1 MYRSDRPVA
10 AVKRV
15 SNAFRTLSTRDL
27 MRAFTQRQHV
37 PSEIRT
43 RLLLLVGLA
52 AVGII
57 LAGVGTAFGADD
69 PVQPG
74 QRAELVVTD
83 ENLTVAGANQS
94 GTVVTDI
101 SNVTEIRID
110 RENASRFTVVTRKRR
125 PLTPAERER
134 ARTIALENRTVD
146 EAVDGMAAVELAV
159 EPIRK
164 LNASSSATTQYNVS
178 VGARDG
184 DTVTGDTFT
193 IELNDTDGESGSV
206 TIDRTPE
213 FVDNRAVVE
222 IRDPTLEPPEKLKYT
237 VRVDTA
243 NGTVTDVTDWEHVRG
258 NATTVVFSA
267 PNNTN
272 STDG

>member
-1 MYRSDRPVA
+1 MYRSNREIA

-15 SNAFRTLSTRDL
+15 LNEFRTAFTRGL
-27 MRAFTQRQHV
+27 IRAFSQQQPV

-52 AVGII
+52 VIGVV
-57 LAGVGTAFGADD
+57 LAGVGTALGADTV
-69 PVQPG
+69 VQPE
-74 QRAELVVTD
+74 QSARLVVAD

-94 GTVVTDI
+94 ETVVTDL

-110 RENASRFTVVTRKRR
+110 RENAGRFTVETRERR
-125 PLTPAERER
+125 PLSPAERER
-134 ARTIALENRTVD
+134 ARTIALNNQTVS

-164 LNASSSATTQYNVS
+164 LNASSSATTRYNVA
-178 VGARDG
+178 VDAGDG

-193 IELNDTDGESGSV
+193 IELNDSGGGNGSV

-213 FVDNRAVVE
+213 FVDDRAVVE
-222 IRDPTLEPPEKLKYT
+222 VRDPTGEPPESLEYT

-243 NGTVTDVTDWEHVRG
+243 NGTVTDITDWEHVRQ
-258 NATTVVFSA
+258 NATTVEFST
-267 PNNTN
+267 PNNTS
-272 STDG
+272 STDR